1 MELLNSL
8 VAGAS
13 RREPNHRAGGD
24 KGGRGELSLHPDA
37 PARRIAQHPPDPV
50 AETPLLGSK
59 VVMPDLPAGLIVRPR
74 LLELLSAGR
83 NGGLTLLGAPAGFGK
98 TVMLRSWASSGHLDG
113 PVAWLS
119 VEADDNDAG
128 RFWAY
133 VIAALERSGALPAG
147 AAALTASHQDGQIEL
162 APLLNALAGVQRP
175 VVLVLDD
182 FHEIGDPTILRGV
195 QFLIRHCPPRL
206 RLVIAAR
213 ADPRLALHQL
223 RTSGKLTEVR
233 VAELAFTV
241 GEAAELLR
249 GQGLELSS
257 GDVALLH
264 GHTEGWAAGL
274 RLAALTLRDHPDPAR
289 FIAEFAGDDRSVADY
304 LTGEVLARQPQ
315 PVRAMLLRT
324 SILDRLN
331 GELADALTGRDDGE
345 RMLAE
350 LERAGAFVVPL
361 ERRHAWYRYHQLFA
375 ELLRVELRHEA
386 PERIP
391 ELHRRA
397 AVWFAAKGFPTEA
410 ARHALTAGDWQL
422 ATTVVLEHWHEL
434 VLGDPIILRELL
446 GLLPPELAG
455 TDPELALGAAADQAG
470 AGLPTDQHLAE
481 VRRRR
486 LPLLVATLR
495 LGEAWRAGDLDAVA
509 VAALEMLALL
519 GQAGTAADP
528 GAHDAARVFALAAL
542 AVAERCTGDL
552 EAADATLRE
561 GQAVAARA
569 GLERPLLDS
578 TSQLAL
584 VEAARG
590 RLRAAE
596 RTALQALEQAERQG
610 CAKDPQTTAA
620 HLALSVAYGHWND
633 LPAAEHH
640 LEQAVATARS
650 DSAPAVVAGVASVR
664 AWLLQARGDVPGGL
678 EAISAARRD
687 LAAWSPVPYLERP
700 LAVSE
705 AELRIAAGD
714 AMSARAALELAE
726 RPQQPTPA
734 VAVTRARLEL
744 DEGDAKAATATLAP
758 WLNGSAAMPSLSLL
772 VDAWLLDALA
782 ARTLGDAERAF
793 RSLERALHLAG
804 REGFRLAFL
813 GGHGHLRA
821 LLGVQLDSP
830 TAHRTLI
837 AELLDAHR
845 PASEPDPPGQ
855 MPGEETLIE
864 PLSERERVVL
874 RYLTSALSNV
884 EIAAELY
891 VSVNTIKTH
900 IKSIYRKLD
909 TTGRREA
916 VRKAR
921 ELRLL

>member
-1 MELLNSL
+1 
-8 VAGAS
+8 V
-13 RREPNHRAGGD
+13 
-24 KGGRGELSLHPDA
+24 
-37 PARRIAQHPPDPV
+37 
-50 AETPLLGSK
+50 PLLGSK
-59 VVMPDLPAGLIVRPR
+59 VVMPDLPAGLIERPR
-74 LLELLSAGR
+74 LFEPLSQTLA
-83 NGGLTLLGAPAGFGK
+83 GGLTLLGAPAGFGK
-98 TVMLRSWASSGHLDG
+98 TVLLRSWLDSTHVEG

-119 VEADDNDAG
+119 LEPDDNDAG

-147 AAALTASHQDGQIEL
+147 APTLPASEPRRQIEL
-162 APLLNALAGVQRP
+162 APLLNALEAAPEP

-213 ADPRLALHQL
+213 ADPRLPLHQL
-223 RTSGKLTEVR
+223 RTSGKLTELR
-233 VAELAFTV
+233 VAELAFTPE
-241 GEAAELLR
+241 EAAKLLR
-249 GQGLELSS
+249 GQGVALGS

-264 GHTEGWAAGL
+264 SHTEGWAAGL
-274 RLAALTLRDHPDPAR
+274 RLAALTLRGHPHPSR

-304 LTGEVLARQPQ
+304 LTGEVLARQPP

-345 RMLAE
+345 EMLTE

-361 ERRHAWYRYHQLFA
+361 EGRRSWYRYHQLFA

-386 PERIP
+386 PERVP

-397 AVWFAAKGFPTEA
+397 AGWFAANGLPAEA

-434 VLGDPIILRELL
+434 VLGDPTILRELL
-446 GLLPPELAG
+446 GLLPAELAG
-455 TDPELALGAAADQAG
+455 PDPELALGAAADRAG
-470 AGLPTDQHLAE
+470 ADLPADQQVAE
-481 VRRRR
+481 IRRRR
-486 LPLLVATLR
+486 LPLLVAALR
-495 LGEAWRAGDLDAVA
+495 LGEAWRAGDLDGVA

-519 GQAGTAADP
+519 GEAGPGAGT
-528 GAHDAARVFALAAL
+528 HDAARVFALNAL

-552 EAADATLRE
+552 EAAEATLRE
-561 GQAVAARA
+561 GLIVAARA
-569 GLERPLLDS
+569 GLERPLADC

-584 VEAARG
+584 LEATRG

-596 RTALQALEQAERQG
+596 RSALQALELAERQS
-610 CAKDPQTTAA
+610 CAKDPQTVAA
-620 HLALSVAYGHWND
+620 HLALTVVDGQWND

-640 LEQAVATARS
+640 LEQAVAAARG
-650 DSAPAVVAGVASVR
+650 DSAPAVLAGVAAVR
-664 AWLLQARGDVPGGL
+664 AWLLQARGDLSGAL
-678 EAISAARRD
+678 EALATARKD

-700 LAVSE
+700 LAVRE
-705 AELRIAAGD
+705 AELRITAGD
-714 AMSARAALELAE
+714 AVGARAALALAE
-726 RPQQPTPA
+726 GPEGPAPA
-734 VAVTRARLEL
+734 VAVARARLEL

-758 WLNGSAAMPSLSLL
+758 WLNGSATTPSLTLL
-772 VDAWLLDALA
+772 VEAWLLEALA
-782 ARTLGDAERAF
+782 ARALGDPERGF
-793 RSLERALHLAG
+793 RSLERALHLAEQ
-804 REGFRLAFL
+804 EGFRLPFVS
-813 GGHGHLRA
+813 GRGRLRA
-821 LLGVQLDSP
+821 LLGAHLDSQ
-830 TAHRTLI
+830 TAHRPLI
-837 AELLDAHR
+837 AELLETR
-845 PASEPDPPGQ
+845 QPLSEPPP
-855 MPGEETLIE
+855 PAPAPEEGGLIE
-864 PLSERERVVL
+864 PLSERERIVL

-891 VSVNTIKTH
+891 VSVNTVKTH

-909 TTGRREA
+909 TTGRRDA

-921 ELRLL
+921 ELKLL